1 MIYGLY
7 KLFEEMMAFTLN
19 RNPPNEENKEQEQPE
34 PNVSL
39 FSKIANKK
47 EAVNQSDKGLGIG
60 ILARKYGQIY
70 CSCRKEG
77 SFEED
82 RRSA

>member
-34 PNVSL
+34 PNV
-39 FSKIANKK
+39 
-47 EAVNQSDKGLGIG
+47 
-60 ILARKYGQIY
+60 
-70 CSCRKEG
+70 
-77 SFEED
+77 
-82 RRSA
+82 RSA